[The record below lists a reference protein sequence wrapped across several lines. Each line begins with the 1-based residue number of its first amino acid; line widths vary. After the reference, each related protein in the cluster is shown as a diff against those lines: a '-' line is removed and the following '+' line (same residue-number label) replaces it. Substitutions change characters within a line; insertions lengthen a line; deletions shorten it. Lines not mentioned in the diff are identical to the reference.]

1 MAIRHKRT
9 TTTGYSWQ
17 SGDTV
22 EGQIGLN
29 LTDGTLHFKKGN
41 GDYVALSSGGLT
53 DIVQD
58 TTPQLGGSLDV
69 NGNTITSVSNGNVEI
84 APNGTGDV
92 YLTADTVRVG
102 DANAAATITTNGT
115 GNLILNTNSGT
126 NSGSI
131 TIAQGSNGNI
141 TVAPNGT
148 GDVYLNADT
157 IFVGDGSTSANS
169 ISSQGTGIF
178 TIGSGGTVKLN
189 SDSGA
194 FDAASL
200 SLISGDGSSV
210 TSRTDISSTVRI
222 TNGGIGGQDST
233 GLLLKGL
240 IATSGTVTGGA
251 ITIVG
256 AANGNITIT
265 PDGTGQTVIKNLE
278 YNENVFSLGTTSGT
292 ITPNAANGNIQTIT
306 LNGNLTFSA
315 FSSPVSGQTITLII
329 STGGTN
335 RTLTSTML
343 FAGGSKTLST
353 TNTVDILTVSYIGT
367 TYYATL
373 SKGYA

>member
-29 LTDGTLHFKKGN
+29 LTDGTLHFKKSN
-41 GDYVALSSGGLT
+41 GTYVALSGGGLT

-58 TTPQLGGSLDV
+58 TTPQLGGQLDV
-69 NGNTITSVSNGNVEI
+69 QTYKITTSVADGNVEI
-84 APNGTGDV
+84 NPNGSGNVILSADTVQVGDDNATATITTNGTGNLILNTNNGSSSGSITIANGANTNITLAPQGTGDII
-92 YLTADTVRVG
+92 LSADTVQVG
-102 DANAAATITTNGT
+102 DNNAAATITTNGT
-115 GNLILNTNSGT
+115 GNLILNTNNGT
-126 NSGSI
+126 NSGTITLAQGTNANI
-131 TIAQGSNGNI
+131 TI
-141 TVAPNGT
+141 APNGT
-148 GDVYLNADT
+148 GDLILDT
-157 IFVGDGSTSANS
+157 DTVTIGGGESIVTINTSSGSDLLLWTNNGTDSGLIRLFDSAN
-169 ISSQGTGIF
+169 
-178 TIGSGGTVKLN
+178 
-189 SDSGA
+189 
-194 FDAASL
+194 
-200 SLISGDGSSV
+200 
-210 TSRTDISSTVRI
+210 
-222 TNGGIGGQDST
+222 TNIE
-233 GLLLKGL
+233 
-240 IATSGTVTGGA
+240 
-251 ITIVG
+251 
-256 AANGNITIT
+256 IT
-265 PDGTGQTVIKNLE
+265 PNGTGQTIIKNLE

-306 LNGNLTFSA
+306 LNGNLTFNA
-315 FSSPVSGQTITLII
+315 FTSPVSGQTITLII
-329 STGGTN
+329 STGGTS